1 VTASPLPY
9 RVRVVSSYIYER
21 EDSAPYS
28 GMGRQNRW
36 VVGFVSAIT
45 RLKSGL
51 RDFDLQFQ
59 RIPPTREELIHL
71 LSRYREE
78 GVRLLIVPGTDSV
91 VRIAEVNRD
100 IPVVYFGAHPE
111 NNGMELLN
119 HPNITGVRLNLPLI
133 WSYENFSLLKS
144 VVPDLERVYFPLNLS
159 SEFAFPNVKK
169 NYEFSRA
176 KKEGFWITN
185 PSSHIG
191 YRSVAFLAE
200 RLGVGYHEGPYAT
213 LEELQAGLDTM
224 KAERSALIGFNDTVL
239 SGKAVVALLEYSR
252 ARRVPLF
259 WVNNAAIIKQ
269 SGVADFSSDFEAVGH
284 RVGRMCLSI
293 LRDGKPV
300 SEVPFENDPGQKLTL
315 NLPGCHELGLSA
327 PPEVRARF
335 DEVAT

>member
-1 VTASPLPY
+1 VTARPLPY
-9 RVRVVSSYIYER
+9 RVRVVSSYIYDKV
-21 EDSAPYS
+21 DSAPYS
-28 GMGRQNRW
+28 SMGRQNRW

-59 RIPPTREELIHL
+59 RTPPTREELIQL
-71 LSRYREE
+71 LGRYREE
-78 GVRLLIVPGTDSV
+78 GVGLLIVPGTDSA
-91 VRIAEVNRD
+91 VRIAEVNQD

-144 VVPDLERVYFPLNLS
+144 VAPDLERLYFPLNLS

-169 NYEFSRA
+169 NYELSRA
-176 KKEGFWITN
+176 KKEGFWITH

-191 YRSVAFLAE
+191 YRSVAFMAE
-200 RLGVGYHEGPYAT
+200 RLGVSFHEGPYAT
-213 LEELQAGLDTM
+213 LAELEAGLDTM
-224 KAERSALIGFNDTVL
+224 RVERSALIGFNDTVL
-239 SGKAVVALLEYSR
+239 NGKAVDALLAYSR

-259 WVNNAAIIKQ
+259 WVNNASIIKQ
-269 SGVADFSSDFEAVGH
+269 AGVADFSSDFEAVG
-284 RVGRMCLSI
+284 RLVGQMSLSI
-293 LRDGKPV
+293 LRDGKPA

-315 NLPGCHELGLSA
+315 NLPGCNDLGLSVA
-327 PPEVRARF
+327 PEVRARF
-335 DEVAT
+335 NEVAT